1 MTSNERENTKTP
13 AGRPDLLPPQN
24 HLLTS
29 PVRFPIML
37 ILYINK
43 KVRFGELQRLLH
55 LTAGNLEHHLK
66 KLEETNYII
75 RKKELFP
82 KRTYTIIMITKVGEN
97 AFKDYSQKLRDVLDK
112 VE

>member
-1 MTSNERENTKTP
+1 MTSNEQENTKTP
-13 AGRPDLLPPQN
+13 AGKPDLLPSQN

-37 ILYINK
+37 ILYTNK
-43 KVRFGELQRLLH
+43 KVRFGELQTLLH
-55 LTAGNLEHHLK
+55 LTAGNLDHHLK

-82 KRTYTIIMITKVGEN
+82 KRSYTIIMITKVGEN
-97 AFKDYSQKLRDVLDK
+97 SFRDYSQKLRDVIDK
-112 VE
+112 IK